1 MISTATEADQFAS
14 GKLRACRLCRSKKK
28 RCTHRGDPTL
38 VAETDLVMP
47 TRRRKREEDEAPVRG
62 NQSPFPSLSSLTSP
76 KLTLIKTA
84 KTSPTKSP
92 SSPAS
97 TSSITSVNEMEKA
110 SGRHTRPVSFKS
122 RKTTYESTA
131 PANATATNPTRD
143 IQPETAASKATITE
157 PSTDM
162 LKGSIA
168 MSVHS
173 IFAQEL
179 QQRLD
184 EFETR
189 FEASVAAH
197 EATHEAAQ
205 AVRDTVHGWV
215 NAWTSG
221 Q

>member
-1 MISTATEADQFAS
+1 MVPGSGTESEPATAAEADRFAS

-38 VAETDLVMP
+38 VAETVPVMP
-47 TRRRKREEDEAPVRG
+47 TRRRKREEDEAP
-62 NQSPFPSLSSLTSP
+62 
-76 KLTLIKTA
+76 TA

-92 SSPAS
+92 FSPAS

-110 SGRHTRPVSFKS
+110 SGRHTRSVSFKS

-157 PSTDM
+157 PPTDM

-197 EATHEAAQ
+197 EATQEAAQ